1 MLLWYSMNGIRR
13 DQPGN
18 PGKLLRTAV
27 VRVVLFIAMLGAM
40 LFLPAGTI
48 HYWQA
53 WVYLAI
59 LTIPMALVMT
69 YLIRKDPELLER
81 RMRMREKE
89 AEQRT
94 IIKLSYIFFLLAF
107 LIPGFDRRFG
117 WSSVPLEFIII
128 AEAMVLAGY
137 VVFVLVLRENRYA
150 SRIIEVE
157 QKQKVITTGP
167 YAVVRHPM
175 YSGVLLMYGFSPL
188 ALGSYWG
195 MLPNVLLVVL
205 IVARILSEERVLIRE
220 LEGYREY
227 AQNVKYR
234 LFPGVW

>member
-1 MLLWYSMNGIRR
+1 
-13 DQPGN
+13 
-18 PGKLLRTAV
+18 
-27 VRVVLFIAMLGAM
+27 M

-48 HYWQA
+48 HFWQA

-59 LTIPMALVMT
+59 LTIPAVLLT
-69 YLIRKDPELLER
+69 IYLIRKDPELLER

-94 IIKLSYIFFLLAF
+94 IIKLSILFFVIAF
-107 LIPGFDRRFG
+107 LIPSFDKRFG
-117 WSSVPLEFIII
+117 WSSVPLEVIVI
-128 AEAMVLAGY
+128 ADAMVFGGY

-157 QKQKVITTGP
+157 QKQKIITTGP

-175 YSGVLLMYGFSPL
+175 YSGALLMYGFSPL

-195 MLPNVLLVVL
+195 MIPDAFLVTL
-205 IVARILSEERVLIRE
+205 IVARIRNEEEVLKRG
-220 LEGYREY
+220 LEGYSEY
-227 AQNVKYR
+227 TQKVKYR
-234 LFPGVW
+234 LVPGIW